1 MRHGR
6 AVIKLSRNKSHREA
20 MLSNMSASILEHI
33 QVRTT
38 LAKAHAVKRWTDYLV
53 SLGKRGDLHS
63 RRLAFSVLKN
73 RKLVKKL
80 FDEIAPKLAARQGG
94 YTKVLR
100 LGYRLGD
107 GAQMAVVQLLV
118 EKPKIEKK
126 KKGEKGEKEK
136 SRKEEKSQEN
146 QADQENKKSKEKQR
160 KAQENS

>member
-20 MLSNMSASILEHI
+20 MLSNMSASILEHV

-38 LAKAHAVKRWTDYLV
+38 LAKARAVKRWTDYLV

-80 FDEIAPKLAARQGG
+80 FDEIAPKLTTRQGG
-94 YTKVLR
+94 YTKVLK
-100 LGYRLGD
+100 LGFRQGD
-107 GAQMAVVQLLV
+107 GAKMAVVQLLV

-126 KKGEKGEKEK
+126 KKGEKDEKEK
-136 SRKEEKSQEN
+136 SRKEEKNKEN
-146 QADQENKKSKEKQR
+146 QAD
-160 KAQENS
+160 

>member
-1 MRHGR
+1 MRHGNS
-6 AVIKLSRNKSHREA
+6 ILKLSRNKSHREA

-38 LAKAHAVKRWTDYLV
+38 LAKARAVKRWTDYLV

-80 FDEIAPKLAARQGG
+80 FDEIAPKLTTRQGG
-94 YTKVLR
+94 YTKVLK
-100 LGYRLGD
+100 LGYRQGD
-107 GAQMAVVQLLV
+107 GAKMAVVQLLV

-126 KKGEKGEKEK
+126 KKGEKDEKEK
-136 SRKEEKSQEN
+136 SRKEEKN
-146 QADQENKKSKEKQR
+146 
-160 KAQENS
+160 

>member
-6 AVIKLSRNKSHREA
+6 AVIKLSRNKNHREA

-38 LAKAHAVKRWTDYLV
+38 LTKARAVKRWTDHLI

-63 RRLAFSVLKN
+63 RRLAFRVLKN

-80 FDEIAPKLAARQGG
+80 FDEIAPKLTTRQGG

-100 LGYRLGD
+100 LGCRQGD
-107 GAQMAVVQLLV
+107 GAKMAVVQLLV

-126 KKGEKGEKEK
+126 KKGEKDEKEK
-136 SRKEEKSQEN
+136 SRKEEKGR
-146 QADQENKKSKEKQR
+146 KEEK
-160 KAQENS
+160 N

>member
-38 LAKAHAVKRWTDYLV
+38 LAKARAVKRWTDYLV
-53 SLGKRGDLHS
+53 SLGKKGDLHS

-80 FDEIAPKLAARQGG
+80 FDEIAPKLTARQGG
-94 YTKVLR
+94 YTKVLK
-100 LGYRLGD
+100 LGYRQGD
-107 GAQMAVVQLLV
+107 GAKMAVVQLLV

-126 KKGEKGEKEK
+126 KKGEKDEKEK
-136 SRKEEKSQEN
+136 SRKEEKNQEN
-146 QADQENKKSKEKQR
+146 KADQENKKSKEEQR
-160 KAQENS
+160 KTRENH